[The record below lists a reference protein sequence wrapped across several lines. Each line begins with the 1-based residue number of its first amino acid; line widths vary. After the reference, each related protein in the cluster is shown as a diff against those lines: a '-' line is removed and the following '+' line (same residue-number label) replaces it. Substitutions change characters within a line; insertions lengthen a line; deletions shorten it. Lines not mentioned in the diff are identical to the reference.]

1 MTDPIKPMNAT
12 EVGGAEG
19 GVPEHRLT
27 EVCPV
32 KVCSVEVCPAEI
44 RPLEVGLP
52 EGERDRGILRPPAI
66 PCSHVAP
73 EEVEVV
79 LVCHGISSVRWWL
92 GRPSRAVQ
100 LQIAERCTASAEQ
113 RLSHAESQPLGCA
126 QVTEQAGK
134 SGLEGVVL
142 LPIGEIRDEVFAH
155 LDSQIFA
162 AVGVKA

>member
-1 MTDPIKPMNAT
+1 ANMTDPIKPMNAT

-44 RPLEVGLP
+44 RPLEIRLAEDRSTEICPLELRPTQARSVEARPADGGPLQGRSLEVGLP

-113 RLSHAESQPLGCA
+113 RLSHAESQ
-126 QVTEQAGK
+126 
-134 SGLEGVVL
+134 
-142 LPIGEIRDEVFAH
+142 
-155 LDSQIFA
+155 
-162 AVGVKA
+162 